1 MAALNP
7 IFSIKQLAVGHD
19 VEWSSRIA
27 YVLPICMPH
36 FAVVVCSHGIKL
48 KGCGI
53 KTQNLVTFILGFIFA
68 WKDKLQ
74 GLFQNNQTVVFGNV
88 FSFFGEKATKP
99 RTNVRRPGAMWEPSF
114 LLLINPGFTP
124 DCAPNP
130 SQTCPYLAQTPEF
143 RNIIGNVFKGK

>member
-1 MAALNP
+1 
-7 IFSIKQLAVGHD
+7 
-19 VEWSSRIA
+19 
-27 YVLPICMPH
+27 MPH

-68 WKDKLQ
+68 WKDKFQ

-88 FSFFGEKATKP
+88 FSIFGEKATKP
-99 RTNVRRPGAMWEPSF
+99 RTNDRRPGATWDPSF
-114 LLLINPGFTP
+114 LLLVNPGFTP

-130 SQTCPYLAQTPEF
+130 SQTCPYLAQTPPWIQKQNRECF
-143 RNIIGNVFKGK
+143 QRKIIILGIIYWPLNFTLQYWVASSYH